1 MVGKPDDDLA
11 AIEEEV
17 VGGVPTVGEGE
28 FEPVACGR
36 GGGVGEEGADFLL
49 VVVEVADLDEGA
61 IRYLGSTWK
70 RERKC

>member
-17 VGGVPTVGEGE
+17 VGWVPTVGEGE

-36 GGGVGEEGADFLL
+36 GGGVGFR
-49 VVVEVADLDEGA
+49 V
-61 IRYLGSTWK
+61 
-70 RERKC
+70 